1 MKRCRSLLQLHFHQQ
16 STHYDVDW
24 MDFTEFRVSIIVT
37 NVKKFFGSERRLLTS
52 WFTVH
57 EDCSRFQTKNAADEW
72 KSFFLCLWNSLVSFE
87 VKTSH
92 LREVFLDL
100 GRNYSW
106 VEHHNVHYWLQNSI
120 FKSSIRMMLLLWLWL
135 QTTRKSTQS
144 AETTINH
151 NTERGTG
158 SYKKLVQNFLIEA
171 SSSWFYTSWSCC
183 SCHCYCYS
191 WSK

>member
-24 MDFTEFRVSIIVT
+24 MNFTEFRVSIIVT
-37 NVKKFFGSERRLLTS
+37 NVKKFFGSERRILTS

-57 EDCSRFQTKNAADEW
+57 EDWARFQTKNAADEW

-106 VEHHNVHYWLQNSI
+106 VEHHNVHYWLQSSSLSHRFEWCSCSEFDYKQRERVRNRQKQQSTTI
-120 FKSSIRMMLLLWLWL
+120 LREEQEATKSS
-135 QTTRKSTQS
+135 
-144 AETTINH
+144 
-151 NTERGTG
+151 
-158 SYKKLVQNFLIEA
+158 
-171 SSSWFYTSWSCC
+171 
-183 SCHCYCYS
+183 
-191 WSK
+191 SKIF